1 MALYAFDGTWNE
13 KEPDP
18 VDSTN
23 VLKFRNAYK
32 GKAYYIDGVGTRFG
46 PIGRV
51 LGGVFGAGGQTRIEE
66 MYAHLVSQVTNG
78 DTVVDIIGFSRGA
91 ALAVHFANLIQE
103 IGIVDEEERQ
113 IAPAPQIRFLG
124 LWDTVGSFGIPR
136 DFILN
141 FQKID
146 IGYDLDAPGHVDI
159 CYHAMAIHE
168 RCQSFVVYRLNR
180 DRAHENIHE
189 LWFRGVHSDVGGG
202 NGNTALSDITLYW
215 MMDKAIDHGLPI
227 SENSRDEY
235 DTGRPRAAISKNFDP
250 IEDPRRT
257 IEPQDRFYAG
267 AVGKP
272 LGIGES
278 ATFTVRAPDLY
289 SWSGVHLEEGQH
301 YTFAVDPSD
310 TWTDASI
317 QCGAD
322 GWSTE
327 QLSGIKEIFVR
338 RFEDDRRYPEAQWFE
353 LIGAI
358 GETEDKIFRIGSR
371 GEATL
376 TAPVSGNLFAFAND
390 LKSKYDNNS
399 GELEVT
405 VTRVSEPAAER
416 LAIRAP

>member
-1 MALYAFDGTWNE
+1 
-13 KEPDP
+13 
-18 VDSTN
+18 
-23 VLKFRNAYK
+23 
-32 GKAYYIDGVGTRFG
+32 
-46 PIGRV
+46 
-51 LGGVFGAGGQTRIEE
+51 
-66 MYAHLVSQVTNG
+66 
-78 DTVVDIIGFSRGA
+78 
-91 ALAVHFANLIQE
+91 
-103 IGIVDEEERQ
+103 
-113 IAPAPQIRFLG
+113 
-124 LWDTVGSFGIPR
+124 
-136 DFILN
+136 
-141 FQKID
+141 
-146 IGYDLDAPGHVDI
+146 
-159 CYHAMAIHE
+159 
-168 RCQSFVVYRLNR
+168 
-180 DRAHENIHE
+180 
-189 LWFRGVHSDVGGG
+189 
-202 NGNTALSDITLYW
+202 
-215 MMDKAIDHGLPI
+215 
-227 SENSRDEY
+227 
-235 DTGRPRAAISKNFDP
+235 
-250 IEDPRRT
+250 PRRT